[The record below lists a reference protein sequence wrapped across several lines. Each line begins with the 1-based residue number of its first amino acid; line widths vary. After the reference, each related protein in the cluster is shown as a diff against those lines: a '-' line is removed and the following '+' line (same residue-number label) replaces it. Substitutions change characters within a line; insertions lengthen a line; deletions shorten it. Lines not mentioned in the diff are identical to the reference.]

1 MHSLIGVGK
10 PSNKHMAT
18 EPKTNVSNCD
28 EFEEPDGT
36 HATTVTVSSDM
47 RRTILGTATPYR
59 ISDELT
65 SHHVVGSANFSV
77 DKGGHTEIEIHP
89 LSQLRESDPKW
100 LQPRE
105 GVACFHCCHE
115 FATVPVWIPQ
125 SLDSRGLYWV
135 RPTPFCSLNCAK
147 AHLVEMN
154 SFSSSQQM
162 MLLHRVARDIYGHRD
177 DSIVSAPA
185 RQCLRL
191 FGGVMSIEE
200 FRAENQHASVN
211 IETPPFTPL
220 NMFIE
225 RSPHIRPVQPT
236 TEAPICDQPRV
247 CSSNWNV
254 TGLRR
259 PAVQQTLPRAQPL
272 TAGPSMLQKFVDV
285 KKSNDTWNASQFD
298 APRVVTSKT
307 PSVQQVKDAR
317 NATLQQAQRTSGEVS
332 QLRCNKTTAKTKRVR
347 RPAAPPVSSA
357 KASSSSLLDF
367 VESADR

>member
-1 MHSLIGVGK
+1 
-10 PSNKHMAT
+10 MAGQQ
-18 EPKTNVSNCD
+18 KTNVSNWD
-28 EFEEPDGT
+28 EFEDPDGT

-59 ISDELT
+59 VSDELT
-65 SHHVVGSANFSV
+65 THHVVGSANFSV

-89 LSQLRESDPKW
+89 LSQLRESDPRW
-100 LQPRE
+100 LQPME

-115 FATVPVWIPQ
+115 FETVPVWIPQ
-125 SLDSRGLYWV
+125 SLDSRGVYWV

-177 DSIVSAPA
+177 ESIVSAPA

-200 FRAENQHASVN
+200 FRAENQHAFVN

-236 TEAPICDQPRV
+236 AEAATDQSRV
-247 CSSNWNV
+247 RSTNWNV

-259 PAVQQTLPRAQPL
+259 PPVPQTLPRAQPM
-272 TAGPSMLQKFVDV
+272 TSGPSMLEKFADV
-285 KKSNDTWNASQFD
+285 KESNETWDASQFD
-298 APRVVTSKT
+298 APRVVTSQT
-307 PSVQQVKDAR
+307 PSVQQVKEAR
-317 NATLQQAQRTSGEVS
+317 NATLQQAQRTAGEVS
-332 QLRCNKTTAKTKRVR
+332 QLRCNKTVAKTKRAR
-347 RPAAPPVSSA
+347 RPAAAPVSGA
-357 KASSSSLLDF
+357 KAASSSLMKF
-367 VESADR
+367 VESSDR